1 MALSMSVSTHSS
13 RRSLADAHRSAVILA
28 GIHCAVAGVR
38 GEINATAHNKV
49 ERGFGGSRTYPKA
62 LSASRAFVTLTAEQ
76 QEYKRT
82 VIDSKTIEQVIAGM
96 QSALPGGVTQDLEK
110 NLRAALTAA
119 FTRLN
124 LVTREE
130 LEVQAAVLART
141 RARLEV
147 LEKQVAELEK
157 ALLKK

>member
-1 MALSMSVSTHSS
+1 MPPHNLPNARQTFQPKSVSSIRPVS
-13 RRSLADAHRSAVILA
+13 SAV
-28 GIHCAVAGVR
+28 
-38 GEINATAHNKV
+38 
-49 ERGFGGSRTYPKA
+49 GGSRFCPEA
-62 LSASRAFVTLTAEQ
+62 LSAPWSFVTLTAKGWG
-76 QEYKRT
+76 YKHG
-82 VIDSKTIEQVIAGM
+82 VIDPKTIEQVIAGM

-130 LEVQAAVLART
+130 LDVQAAVLART
-141 RARLEV
+141 RARLEE